1 MGYRILVVSEMC
13 NLILNKK
20 WHERWST
27 LNVDHLNGLIRFPD
41 AYTLLVMRNLGI
53 MQNIY
58 INKLYTNLKCRI
70 ELFS

>member
-41 AYTLLVMRNLGI
+41 AYTLVVMRNLGI
-53 MQNIY
+53 MQI
-58 INKLYTNLKCRI
+58 I
-70 ELFS
+70 